1 MTLETYSFVLIAL
14 GVAVLAS
21 FLFTPV
27 VKAFANRVGAVDIPK
42 DDRRMHNKPIPLLG
56 GLAIFLAFMLSVLLF
71 AQIDRQVKGMLL
83 GAVIIVLLGVIDD
96 IHPLNAIFKF
106 CVQILAA
113 VVAVAHGNVIQFL
126 SNPIFFG
133 ESLYF
138 NLGFLAVPVTIIWI
152 VAITNAV
159 NLIDGLDGLS
169 VGVSAI
175 NSASLLVI
183 SLLVSDVNVAIMVAA
198 LLGAC
203 LGFMP
208 YNINPA
214 KIFMGDTGS
223 TFLGYILAVLSIQ
236 GLFKFYTIISFLV
249 PFLILGVPIFDTV
262 TAFFRRIIKG
272 QAPWKADRGHIHHK
286 LIDMGYSQKQ
296 SVAILYLVTA
306 ILGMSAVMLTTEGWV
321 KFLILAIDVV
331 LVILITRW
339 IHEKSHHPEKEN
351 EE

>member
-1 MTLETYSFVLIAL
+1 MTLETYSLVLITL

-27 VKAFANRVGAVDIPK
+27 VKAFAQKVGAVDIPK
-42 DDRRMHNKPIPLLG
+42 DERRMHNKPIPLLG
-56 GLAIFLAFMLSVLLF
+56 GLAIFLSFMLAVLLF
-71 AQIDRQVKGMLL
+71 AEIDNQVRGMLL

-96 IHPLNAIFKF
+96 IRPLNAIFKF

-113 VVAVAHGNVIQFL
+113 VVSVAHGNVIQFL

-133 ESLYF
+133 DSLYF
-138 NLGFLAVPVTIIWI
+138 NLGWLAIPISIIWI

-272 QAPWKADRGHIHHK
+272 QAPWKADRSHIHHK

-306 ILGMSAVMLTTEGWV
+306 ILGLSAVMLTTEGWV
-321 KFLILAIDVV
+321 KFLFLAIDVALV
-331 LVILITRW
+331 LFITRW
-339 IHEKSHHPEKEN
+339 IREKSHHPEKEN